1 MILTKVPVKENALS
15 NAFKSFNDTWKYLLN
30 QAHANLDYIFSHEKI
45 PLIQTAQFLIEEC
58 HPVYQKTKV
67 PRKIDFSAAG
77 RSLYMGAK
85 TFAHRLSQLGFLVDY
100 PHPEKEISGPPS
112 SIITKNDVII
122 AITSSGKT
130 ESVVNKSKFAHKLG
144 TYIIAGLS
152 DLKSPLGNVP
162 PNNIIEIPSD
172 INQAQLK
179 APYPLAFT
187 PLGTL
192 FEFTNAVLWECFS
205 RGLYEC
211 IQNNLSYEKAFE
223 VMRTS
228 CKILINTA
236 LNDLGICVN
245 HSTEAIRNLI
255 TNLILKYFSEHTV
268 HLYGRG
274 KIFNLQIAPFE
285 MRLRQMP
292 HGYITSILN
301 YAPKNRPVKRGQ
313 LAILSSGSGGLSLT
327 AEVLRECDAM
337 VVGLTA
343 HKTQGSFW
351 DLLDIPI
358 YLPGRASQSPHD
370 WERLQWE
377 GVHADYAPTG
387 IQFEINGSTFF
398 ESIFAALC
406 NYLNFNEEYLRS
418 GHANKKLE

>member
-1 MILTKVPVKENALS
+1 MIYTKVPIKEAAL
-15 NAFKSFNDTWKYLLN
+15 NDAFESFNDTWKYLLTQTQTN
-30 QAHANLDYIFSHEKI
+30 IEYIFTVQQSTILELMK
-45 PLIQTAQFLIEEC
+45 FLIEDC
-58 HPVYQKTKV
+58 HPQFQTGSEQ
-67 PRKIDFSAAG
+67 RKLDFAAAG

-85 TFAHRLSQLGFLVDY
+85 TFAHRLSQLGFYVDY

-112 SIITKNDVII
+112 SLVTKNDVII
-122 AITSSGKT
+122 AISSSGKT
-130 ESVVNKSKFAHKLG
+130 ESAVNKSKFAKKLG
-144 TYIIAGLS
+144 CKIIAGLS
-152 DLKSPLGNVP
+152 TLESPLGLIP
-162 PNNIIEIPSD
+162 PDTILEIPS
-172 INQAQLK
+172 NVNEK
-179 APYPLAFT
+179 SMNAPYPKAFT

-192 FEFTNAVLWECFS
+192 FEFTNAVFWECFS

-211 IQNNLSYEKAFE
+211 LENAISYEKAFAI
-223 VMRTS
+223 MNSS
-228 CKILINTA
+228 CKNLINTA
-236 LNDLGICVN
+236 FNDLNICLN
-245 HSTEAIRNLI
+245 HSENEIRNLI

-327 AEVLRECDAM
+327 AEVLRDCEAM

-343 HKTQGSFW
+343 HKTDSTFW
-351 DLLDIPI
+351 NLLDIPI
-358 YLPGRASQSPHD
+358 YLPGRQQQSPHD
-370 WERLQWE
+370 WERQQWE

-387 IQFEINGSTFF
+387 IQFEINGCAFF
-398 ESIFAALC
+398 ESIFAAVC
-406 NYLNFNEEYLRS
+406 RYLGLTENDLRG